1 MSRLFSLIEAGFVP
15 GDLRAFKK
23 EGGKIRLYKDSPS
36 EAPTQMTQTSL
47 TYGPEFQP
55 FAGELMRRAG
65 SLASQQ
71 YTPYEYNR
79 IAGFD
84 PMQLQA
90 QQAAANM
97 RVSPYIGQSAG
108 LAQMA
113 AQYQPGGFQNPYI
126 QQMAGMSY
134 GPGTFRPE
142 RVSSQFAP
150 SQFQAAQVS
159 PQFAPTQFQAE
170 RVGTSYTPG
179 EFTPERVSGTYDPT
193 RFRAQ
198 DVKAQQ
204 VSSGQSTTGRFT
216 DPNVVQSYM
225 SPYMQ
230 NVVEIQKRE
239 AQRQA
244 DIAAAQ
250 RGAAA
255 VRAGA
260 FGGSR
265 QAIEN
270 AEAQRNLATQM
281 GDIQAKGSQ
290 AAFEQAAQ
298 QFQTDEAR
306 NLAMQQENVR
316 VKLQAA
322 LANQQTGLAAALA
335 NQSKNLEAQ
344 QMAEQSKQFG
354 ASRGMQAALANQ
366 QAAMQ
371 AQQAREQS
379 RQFGAETGLRGSL
392 ANQQAMM
399 EAQRAAEQSKQF
411 GTETGLRG
419 ALANQQALLEAGR
432 LVEQSRQFGSEADLR
447 AALANQA
454 KMLEASQLG
463 EQSRQF
469 GAEYG
474 MRGLQS
480 ALQAQQE
487 AQRMREQSRQFGADV
502 GLRGAAQLG
511 QLGQQQFGQ
520 ARDIIGMQSTA
531 GAERQAMLQRKL
543 QQDYEDFLA
552 QRKFPYQQLQF
563 AQEMLRGMPM
573 QSTESI
579 YRAPPSPYAQAAGL
593 AAMYMGGQRGG
604 YFANGG
610 LAGLGLYNMTR

>member
-113 AQYQPGGFQNPYI
+113 AQYQPGSFQNPYI

-134 GPGTFRPE
+134 D
-142 RVSSQFAP
+142 
-150 SQFQAAQVS
+150 
-159 PQFAPTQFQAE
+159 PTRFQAE
-170 RVGTSYTPG
+170 RVAA
-179 EFTPERVSGTYDPT
+179 ER
-193 RFRAQ
+193 AE
-198 DVKAQQ
+198 A
-204 VSSGQSTTGRFT
+204 GQSTTGRFT
-216 DPNVVQSYM
+216 DPNVAQSYM

-244 DIAAAQ
+244 DIAATQ

-265 QAIEN
+265 QAIES

-298 QFQTDEAR
+298 QFQTDESR

-316 VKLQAA
+316 ARLQAA

-335 NQSKNLEAQ
+335 NQAKNLEAQ
-344 QMAEQSKQFG
+344 QLS
-354 ASRGMQAALANQ
+354 
-366 QAAMQ
+366 
-371 AQQAREQS
+371 
-379 RQFGAETGLRGSL
+379 
-392 ANQQAMM
+392 
-399 EAQRAAEQSKQF
+399 
-411 GTETGLRG
+411 
-419 ALANQQALLEAGR
+419 
-432 LVEQSRQFGSEADLR
+432 
-447 AALANQA
+447 
-454 KMLEASQLG
+454 

-502 GLRGAAQLG
+502 GLRGASQLG

-520 ARDIIGMQSTA
+520 AKDIIGMQSTA
-531 GAERQAMLQRKL
+531 GAERQAMQQRKL

-552 QRKFPYQQLQF
+552 QKKFPYQQLQF

-579 YRAPPSPYAQAAGL
+579 YRAPASPYAQAAGL

-604 YFANGG
+604 YFAGGG
-610 LAGLGLYNMTR
+610 LTDLALYNMTR

>member
-1 MSRLFSLIEAGFVP
+1 MDEQ
-15 GDLRAFKK
+15 
-23 EGGKIRLYKDSPS
+23 PS
-36 EAPTQMTQTSL
+36 QPTSMTQTSL
-47 TYGPEFQP
+47 TYGEEFQP
-55 FAGELMRRAG
+55 FAQELMKRTGA
-65 SLASQQ
+65 LASQQ

-108 LAQMA
+108 LAQRS
-113 AQYQPGGFQNPYI
+113 AQFQPGNFQNPYI

-134 GPGTFRPE
+134 DP
-142 RVSSQFAP
+142 SS
-150 SQFQAAQVS
+150 
-159 PQFAPTQFQAE
+159 FQAE
-170 RVGTSYTPG
+170 RVSGAYDPAK
-179 EFTPERVSGTYDPT
+179 FQAERVAAE
-193 RFRAQ
+193 RAE
-198 DVKAQQ
+198 A
-204 VSSGQSTTGRFT
+204 GQSTTGRFT
-216 DPNVVQSYM
+216 DPNVAQSYM

-244 DIAAAQ
+244 DIAATQ

-265 QAIEN
+265 QAIES

-298 QFQTDEAR
+298 QFQTDESR

-316 VKLQAA
+316 ARLQAA

-344 QMAEQSKQFG
+344 QM
-354 ASRGMQAALANQ
+354 
-366 QAAMQ
+366 
-371 AQQAREQS
+371 
-379 RQFGAETGLRGSL
+379 T
-392 ANQQAMM
+392 
-399 EAQRAAEQSKQF
+399 
-411 GTETGLRG
+411 
-419 ALANQQALLEAGR
+419 
-432 LVEQSRQFGSEADLR
+432 EQSRQFGSESALR

-474 MRGLQS
+474 MRGLDA
-480 ALQAQQE
+480 ALRAQQE
-487 AQRMREQSRQFGADV
+487 AQRMGEQSRQFGADV
-502 GLRGAAQLG
+502 GLRGSSQLG

-520 ARDIIGMQSTA
+520 AKDIIGMQATA
-531 GAERQAMLQRKL
+531 GAERQAQLQRKYS
-543 QQDYEDFLA
+543 QDYEDFLA
-552 QRKFPYQQLQF
+552 QRRFPYQQAQF

-579 YRAPPSPYAQAAGL
+579 YRAPADPYAQAGGL
-593 AAMYMGGQRGG
+593 FAQYMGARRAG
-604 YFANGG
+604 YMANGG
-610 LAGLGLYNMTR
+610 LTDLALYNMTR